1 MKSKAKGPKS
11 FLLSRGDVES
21 QPGPANEIKVGSGR
35 KISNPCGVC
44 GKGVTKASRAISC
57 DICDAWTHVRCTT
70 RVTSAQYDE
79 CVNGSGLISF
89 TCDLCGWA
97 SLPFSALADVGM
109 DAVDSGAA
117 PAAPSQVTIG
127 VSSCCLPNIL
137 LSKGLHLLHSNVRSL
152 IPKIPEVQILLTRTK
167 TAIFAATETWLD
179 ASVSE
184 AEIPVPGYSVIRQDR
199 NRNGGGVAIYIR
211 NDIAFN
217 PRHDLS
223 VDGLEAVWVELLFP
237 RTKGILVCCCY
248 RPPTDGEFLTKLEQS
263 LSKVDPRSEL
273 YIMGDMNIDTSS
285 ESSLH
290 KSYVSLLD
298 VLGLCQ
304 IISEPTRITP
314 TSSSTLDHIIVSM
327 GERVTGSGVVGVGL
341 SDHLVTYCS
350 RGVPTNGSNLSNIRR
365 IRCFRDYS
373 AQRLKDELKM
383 LSWSALLQ
391 SSDIDFCLEEFHV
404 ALDKIAPFRDVRVR
418 ARTNPWM
425 NSHILSGIKLRD
437 TLLSRFRKDRGN
449 RSLYSEY
456 CKVRNSL
463 QRDIKMAKESFF
475 SKKINES
482 KGNSTK
488 LWRHL
493 KSLGY
498 KSSTGSS
505 CIVLEQEGRKIFDRY
520 QVACT
525 FNKFYTSVAA
535 NLVQLLPSPRGLYNT
550 SSYVF
555 RQFYRHV
562 SGFSSS
568 FVLSPVSRTF
578 IRK

>member
-1 MKSKAKGPKS
+1 M
-11 FLLSRGDVES
+11 
-21 QPGPANEIKVGSGR
+21 
-35 KISNPCGVC
+35 
-44 GKGVTKASRAISC
+44 
-57 DICDAWTHVRCTT
+57 
-70 RVTSAQYDE
+70 
-79 CVNGSGLISF
+79 
-89 TCDLCGWA
+89 
-97 SLPFSALADVGM
+97 
-109 DAVDSGAA
+109 
-117 PAAPSQVTIG
+117 
-127 VSSCCLPNIL
+127 
-137 LSKGLHLLHSNVRSL
+137 
-152 IPKIPEVQILLTRTK
+152 
-167 TAIFAATETWLD
+167 
-179 ASVSE
+179 
-184 AEIPVPGYSVIRQDR
+184 PGYSVIRQDR

-562 SGFSSS
+562 SGFSIS